1 MIFRQPWLMRS
12 TIQAA
17 TDDDIPSGATWAYGV
32 DRTGGMATGIAADG
46 GYFYKPWTHDG
57 QCYDRSRYSMNLD
70 SVDLTLVGC
79 GAVPLL
85 LEHRE
90 DVRLGTVAAAWI
102 SGRRLFVSWVWCK
115 NEAGRQARRDVH
127 SGILRCLS
135 MGPHVGSVGAVVDEQ
150 PTPGRPGKNTVIFW
164 ELLEVSLARRGAN
177 PRAIVVNPGP

>member
-32 DRTGGMATGIAADG
+32 DRTGGMAIGIATDNE
-46 GYFYKPWTHDG
+46 YVYKLWMHDG
-57 QCYDRSRYSMNLD
+57 QWYDRSRYTMDPD
-70 SVDLTLVGC
+70 SVDLTLAGC

-102 SGRRLFVSWVWCK
+102 SDRRLFVSWVWCK
-115 NEAGRQARRDVH
+115 NEAARQARRNVH
-127 SGILRCLS
+127 SGILRGLS
-135 MGPHVGSVGAVVDEQ
+135 VGTYVGSAGAVVDEQ
-150 PTPGRPGKNTVIFW
+150 PTPGRPGKNTVRFW
-164 ELLEVSLARRGAN
+164 ELLEVSLCRHGAN